1 MGDVFEFGC
10 SLVGLGY
17 VHVHLVAIEVSIVGG
32 ADRQVESEGVVGQD
46 ADSVTHHT
54 HSVEGGLSVE
64 QNVVSVLQSP
74 FHYCAIRYKFLDLL
88 GAVVYF
94 DEIDNLFLLFSVL
107 GWFDDVLDFTLFA
120 ELNHSAVVDLVDLF
134 GDGEGG
140 CYFLGDSQLIKGQ
153 VGIGA
158 DHTSG

>member
-1 MGDVFEFGC
+1 M
-10 SLVGLGY
+10 
-17 VHVHLVAIEVSIVGG
+17 A
-32 ADRQVESEGVVGQD
+32 
-46 ADSVTHHT
+46 HHT
-54 HSVEGGLSVE
+54 HSVESGLPVE

-88 GAVVYF
+88 RAVVYF